1 MIEQWNK
8 MKLILLI
15 ILTIVCTSLAAQK
28 IDTVEVSNLQTSYIL
43 LESDVTMVDVGSKE
57 FGYSAREN
65 MVILK
70 AVKDF
75 ALPTTLMVR
84 TKTSYHVW
92 MLKYAR
98 NPRKVLHDVNLKVQ
112 PDNSAISQHNQETAL
127 TASVQ
132 KSESKAEPIQNST
145 TKPVPPIQTGY
156 TSSEQYIKTA
166 AERYKDVQPPAF
178 IEDRKQTGNRDND
191 IKDEVM
197 QKKFYYA
204 LDFRRNIRDVGE
216 ISNGIY
222 FMLYNVFV
230 DREYIYI
237 KIGIHNTSSI
247 AFDLDFMTFERAQG
261 KTLKKREAS
270 SYKLLDLHHKESV
283 FTVAPATEE
292 LVVFAVKLFAFQDN
306 DSILVK
312 LTEMGGVRSM
322 KFSIPAKLITTA
334 KSL

>member
-1 MIEQWNK
+1 MRFVG
-8 MKLILLI
+8 ILYLA
-15 ILTIVCTSLAAQK
+15 LFCTNLVAQK

-57 FGYSAREN
+57 FGYTAREN

-70 AVKDF
+70 AAKDF
-75 ALPTTLMVR
+75 ALTTTLMVR

-92 MLKYAR
+92 MLKFAK
-98 NPRKVLHDVNLKVQ
+98 NPKKVLHDVNLKTQQESTSNSPIVEDKGVTASIQRTDVKSEPVQ
-112 PDNSAISQHNQETAL
+112 NLPTKAISPSQ
-127 TASVQ
+127 
-132 KSESKAEPIQNST
+132 P
-145 TKPVPPIQTGY
+145 GY
-156 TSSEQYIKTA
+156 TSSEQYIKTST
-166 AERYKDVQPPAF
+166 ERYKDVQAPSY

-197 QKKFYYA
+197 QQKFYYA

-261 KTLKKREAS
+261 KTIKKREAS
-270 SYKLLDLHHKESV
+270 SFKLLDLQHKESV